1 MRIFSFTSLL
11 LEDLRHHTGADRAPA
26 LADREAQS
34 LVHRD
39 GGDEIDL
46 DLHVVAR
53 HHHLRALGQR
63 ADASHVGGPEVELRP
78 VAVEEWRVPSA
89 LLLGEDVGFRLEL
102 RVRRDRAGLR
112 QHLAALDVL
121 AFHAAQQATDVVARD
136 TLVEELAEH
145 LHAGDHGLGGRLDA
159 DDLDF
164 LAHLDLAALD
174 AAGGHRAAAADREHV
189 LDRPDER
196 LVDLALGLGDVA
208 VDRVHE
214 FLYGAAA
221 ELARVALERL
231 ERAAADDQD
240 LVAGELVLGEQLPH
254 LELDQVQELLVVDR
268 VHLVHVDDDR
278 RDADLT
284 SEQDVLV

>member
-1 MRIFSFTSLL
+1 MRIFSFTLLL

-26 LADREAQS
+26 LADREAQP

-53 HHHLRALGQR
+53 HHHLRALGRR
-63 ADASHVGGPEVELRP
+63 ADTRPVGGPEVELRP
-78 VAVEEWRVPSA
+78 VAIEEWRVPAA

-112 QHLAALDVL
+112 EHLATLYVL
-121 AFHAAQQATDVVARD
+121 ALHAAQQATDVVARD
-136 TLVEELAEH
+136 TLVEELPEH
-145 LHAGDHGLGGRLDA
+145 LHAGDDGLGGRLDA

-174 AAGGHRAAAADREHV
+174 AAGGHRATPADREHV
-189 LDRPDER
+189 LDRHQER
-196 LVDLALGLGDVA
+196 LLDLALRLGDVG

-214 FLYGAAA
+214 LLDGAGA
-221 ELARVALERL
+221 ELARVGLE
-231 ERAAADDQD
+231 
-240 LVAGELVLGEQLPH
+240 G
-254 LELDQVQELLVVDR
+254 
-268 VHLVHVDDDR
+268 
-278 RDADLT
+278 
-284 SEQDVLV
+284 